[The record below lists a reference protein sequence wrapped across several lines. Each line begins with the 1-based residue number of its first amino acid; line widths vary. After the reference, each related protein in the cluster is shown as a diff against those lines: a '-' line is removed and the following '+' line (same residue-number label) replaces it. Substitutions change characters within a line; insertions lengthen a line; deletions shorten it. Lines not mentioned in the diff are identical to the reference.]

1 MTTLAPP
8 RAPTSPVLRRPLP
21 RAVRRKKTLLAIGN
35 HALLL
40 SVAVIFISPI
50 VFILLTALMSDRQT
64 LSPNVWPHPFR
75 WSNFLEVMRTVPLVR
90 YTFNTFKY
98 AAGSTIG
105 TVVSCVPVA
114 YALSRLRWKGRD
126 AVFLLVISTIV
137 LPGVVT
143 LIPIYIIFAKLHWIP
158 SLRPLIVP
166 SFFAGDA
173 FSVFLLRQF
182 FATIPGELS
191 DAARVDGAGEFQ
203 IMARIVI
210 PLSKPAIAAVALFN
224 FLYAWNDFF
233 NPLLFL
239 GQDPKLWTLSIGL
252 SQFQTLHHV
261 QWNQLMAA
269 SLLFM
274 VPVIMVFVFAQ
285 RAFMEG
291 IKLGVGK

>member
-1 MTTLAPP
+1 M
-8 RAPTSPVLRRPLP
+8 
-21 RAVRRKKTLLAIGN
+21 IGN
-35 HALLL
+35 HALLIT
-40 SVAVIFISPI
+40 VAVIFMSPI
-50 VFILLTALMSDRQT
+50 VFILFTALMSARQT
-64 LSPNVWPHPFR
+64 LSPNAWPHPFR
-75 WSNFLEVMRTVPLVR
+75 WSNFLEVMRTVPIVR
-90 YTFNTFKY
+90 YTFNTVKY
-98 AAGSTIG
+98 SAGSTIG

-114 YALSRLRWKGRD
+114 YALSRMRWKGRD
-126 AVFLLVISTIV
+126 VAFLVVISTIV

-143 LIPIYIIFAKLHWIP
+143 LIPVYIIFAKLHWIP
-158 SLRPLIVP
+158 SLKPLIVP

-173 FSVFLLRQF
+173 FSIFLLRQF
-182 FATIPGELS
+182 FGTIPKELS
-191 DAARVDGAGEFQ
+191 DAARVDGAGELQ

-210 PLSKPAIAAVALFN
+210 PLAKPAIAAVALFN

-261 QWNQLMAA
+261 QWNLLMAA

>member
-182 FATIPGELS
+182 FATIPRELS